1 MLKKTKL
8 TYRGINQDITKS
20 KRSPEFYFDAENIL
34 IQATDT
40 GTTGSVTNVKGN
52 VLVYSL
58 ASGQTIIGSSVLNDY
73 LVLFSTNDAG
83 VDKITR
89 VYLPTYTGFEL
100 FSGDL
105 NFSTSNPIET
115 ESYYESEDLQKV
127 YWVDGVNQLRH
138 INIISDH
145 TYSSDEAKMFDIVPE
160 VNFSAPYVNSI
171 DYGGLHTSGMIQ
183 YAYNLVKING
193 SQSAVSPFSEL
204 YPLDKN
210 IGGGKLNEYVGK
222 ILNVTIDSVDTN
234 YDIIRLYAIKYTSY
248 NEQPTI
254 SVIAEESIGGNT
266 TFTYSDDGRTIR
278 SVSQDQLTFLGGV
291 AFIPSTI
298 TSKYNRLILGNIKEL
313 YFDVAATDYD
323 TRSYR
328 FPASSSITRIT
339 NASIGG
345 YDEIQWN
352 GSSIVKVSGGV
363 VVPEEHDCITSDFD
377 TYKYQ
382 QNSTTIGTTGTNIDV
397 KIVQKPLSDPRNVLK
412 SGEIYRLGIEFF
424 NNRGQTCSPKWIC
437 DFKTPDGNIDGNYNT
452 LEVTIKNTSALTS
465 LGVVGWRVLRVERTD
480 SDKTII
486 CQGIINPSMFQNY
499 KDGEKGIAELTTYY
513 GTLYANQGWLKCPSV
528 FMRNN
533 TDLADAVVTAGG
545 RTDSPKIKAILHGQ
559 PLNLPNVPLETPEW
573 PFPEIMKHKHS
584 DTTQSSFLDTR
595 LVQFYSPDVTF
606 LSPQFGEN
614 LKYRVVCGVK
624 NVLSNCG
631 EWCKQN
637 STENSFKYDF
647 VENELIND
655 LRSNS
660 VISLFAT
667 GKSRGV
673 EGGSEPNT
681 NGLIGGAGGST
692 KRMNN
697 FQYYRKY
704 VFDSYTNS
712 NSFRS
717 ISGSPLIIG
726 SGESSK
732 TYNSDSITNPS
743 SKYQFSNHLFTI
755 ISDRNPGDTDRTDD
769 PIISI
774 NSVGA
779 KCVNL
784 VDSNEMPFETIM
796 SNYGLSGSGLNALV
810 EIHRELSNQYGGNTY
825 EARSRNSYL
834 RIGKYLPITTT
845 VNSIDQAGD
854 VFVGQ
859 YRFERIIPNTT
870 QIMNNKYISMCEIV
884 EFPVETSIDINNR
897 SDYSL
902 DGWDAYFQ
910 PTFDEFH
917 NYNRVYSQQS
927 IFNKTAA
934 TPFTFQERKV
944 FENRVNATKVKTNG
958 ELVDSWTD
966 ILVNEELYVDG
977 KYGAITKLIQNND
990 IVYFFQEN
998 AVGILEIQPRVQTVG
1013 TDGTVIELGRGAV
1026 LYNYRYFN
1034 TNTGCLNKLSVFK
1047 SQNSVYYID
1056 VTNKSINCILNG
1068 EVVGLSDVHGLHS
1081 FMYNNIDYDTLKSS
1095 NEVIGVFDQVA
1106 NNAYFTAPNFTI
1118 MFNEQSNSFVSRF
1131 SFIPQTYIYSTYG
1144 VLTSSDGRTLWK
1156 HGVGN
1161 VGSFYGTIYPSYITL
1176 SIAPEPDVDC
1186 IFNNGEFKSEVYSS
1200 GVDAPTKTLTS
1211 IRCWNEYLDSG
1222 DIQLTVGS
1230 NIKRKFRDWNFFI
1243 PRDNTKPLQR
1253 MRGNWLYMK
1262 LGFNNTNNERLV
1274 LHDMIISYEPVYKV

>member
-58 ASGQTIIGSSVLNDY
+58 ASGQTIIGNSVLNDY
-73 LVLFSTNDAG
+73 LVLFSTDNAG
-83 VDKITR
+83 TDKITR

-105 NFSTSNPIET
+105 NFSTANPIET

-145 TYSSDEAKMFDIVPE
+145 TYTSDEAKMFDIVPE
-160 VNFSAPYVNSI
+160 VNFSAPYVSSI

-183 YAYNLVKING
+183 YAYNLVKISG
-193 SQSAVSPFSEL
+193 SQSAISPFSEL
-204 YPLDKN
+204 YPLNKN
-210 IGGGKLNEYVGK
+210 LGGGKLNEYVGK

-328 FPASSSITRIT
+328 FPASSTITRIT
-339 NASIGG
+339 NASVGG

-352 GSSIVKVSGGV
+352 GSSIVKVSGGG
-363 VVPEEHDCITSDFD
+363 VVPETHDCITADFD

-397 KIVQKPLSDPRNVLK
+397 KIVQKTLSDPRNVLK
-412 SGEIYRLGIEFF
+412 SNEIYRLGIEFF
-424 NNRGQTCSPKWIC
+424 NNRGQSCAPKWIC
-437 DFKTPDGNIDGNYNT
+437 DFKTPEGNLDGNYNT
-452 LEVTIKNTSALTS
+452 LEVTIKNTSALVA
-465 LGVVGWRVLRVERTD
+465 LGVVGWRVLRVERTEQ
-480 SDKTII
+480 DKTIL
-486 CQGIINPSMFQNY
+486 CQGIVNPLIFQDY
-499 KDGEKGIAELTTYY
+499 KNKKLI
-513 GTLYANQGWLKCPSV
+513 YANTASGVIAADNGLIKLPAP
-528 FMRNN
+528 FMRNMG
-533 TDLADAVVTAGG
+533 DLLDPYTSGG
-545 RTDSPKIKAILHGQ
+545 KNPKINKILHGSSI
-559 PLNLPNVPLETPEW
+559 NLPNVPSATSEW
-573 PFPEIMKHKHS
+573 PFPEIMKHHYDDS
-584 DTTQSSFLDTR
+584 VQNSYEETR
-595 LVQFYSPDVTF
+595 MFHMYSPDITF
-606 LSPQFGEN
+606 TDPKFSESLKFKVVANVEN
-614 LKYRVVCGVK
+614 TI
-624 NVLSNCG
+624 SNCG
-631 EWCKQN
+631 EWCKQYF
-637 STENSFKYDF
+637 TEDSYKYG
-647 VENELIND
+647 VTTGILSNEVRAD
-655 LRSNS
+655 G
-660 VISLFAT
+660 VISLFGTAKT
-667 GKSRGV
+667 LGSSVIEGKA
-673 EGGSEPNT
+673 EPNQ
-681 NGLIGGAGGST
+681 NGVLGGAGGTT
-692 KRMNN
+692 KRMNKY
-697 FQYYRKY
+697 QYYR
-704 VFDSYTNS
+704 SYNFKQFATN
-712 NSFRS
+712 NTQYN
-717 ISGSPLIIG
+717 ILGTPTVYG
-726 SGESSK
+726 NGESSK
-732 TYNSDSITNPS
+732 VYSATIANIED
-743 SKYQFSNHLFTI
+743 KYKSSNHLYSVMT
-755 ISDRNPGDTDRTDD
+755 DRNPGDADRTDD
-769 PIISI
+769 LLISI

-779 KCVNL
+779 KALSIVE
-784 VDSNEMPFETIM
+784 SNQTVLENILTASGI
-796 SNYGLSGSGLNALV
+796 SGNSTGLIEVSRTLD
-810 EIHRELSNQYGGNTY
+810 NQYGGNTY
-825 EARSRNSYL
+825 ESRSRNSYL
-834 RIGKYLPITTT
+834 RIGKYLPIATT
-845 VNSIDQAGD
+845 VNQIDQAGD
-854 VFVGQ
+854 TFVGIFRL
-859 YRFERIIPNTT
+859 YRIVPNTT
-870 QIMNNKYISMCEIV
+870 QILDHRYNVLSEIV
-884 EFPVETSIDINNR
+884 EFPVESSIDLSNR
-897 SDYSL
+897 SDFSN
-902 DGWDAYFQ
+902 DGWDAHFQ
-910 PTFDEFH
+910 PTYEDFN
-917 NYNRVYSQQS
+917 NYNRVYSQQA

-934 TPFTFQERKV
+934 TPFTFKERKV

-990 IVYFFQEN
+990 VVYFFQEN

-1013 TDGTVIELGRGAV
+1013 TDGTIIELGRGTV

-1056 VTNKSINCILNG
+1056 ITNKSINCILNSK
-1068 EVVGLSDVHGLHS
+1068 VVGLSDIHGLHS
-1081 FMYNNIDYDTLKSS
+1081 FMYNNVDYDTLKTS
-1095 NEVIGVFDQVA
+1095 NYVVGVFDQVM
-1106 NNAYFTAPNFTI
+1106 NNAYFTTPNFTI

-1131 SFIPQTYIYSTYG
+1131 SFIPKTYIYSTYG

-1161 VGSFYGTIYPSYITL
+1161 VGSFYGTIYPSSITL
-1176 SIAPEPDVDC
+1176 SIAPESDADC
-1186 IFNNGEFKSEVYSS
+1186 IFNNGEFKSEVSNGS
-1200 GVDAPTKTLTS
+1200 DLPTKTLST
-1211 IRCWNEYLDSG
+1211 IECWNEYLDSG
-1222 DIQLTVGS
+1222 EINLVVGA
-1230 NIKRKFRDWNFFI
+1230 NIRRKFRDWNFFI
-1243 PRDNTKPLQR
+1243 PRDATKPLQR

-1262 LGFNNTNNERLV
+1262 LGFDNANNERLV